1 MSNTDGSTQKRW
13 DSRCAGVLLHPT
25 SLPTSETYWQGNT
38 ANALGVLGNEAF
50 KFVDFMAAA
59 NLSLWQ
65 VLPLGPTQDDLSPY
79 QCLSVHAGN
88 PDLISL
94 DNLKE
99 RGWIKEASLVLEEKS
114 PKGLRGL
121 RRKSAKDFFDYLNQ
135 PEAAKTATEFKNFCE
150 QQAYWLN
157 DYALFSTL
165 REHFNKAPWVEW
177 PDEFRNRDQKALD
190 AITKELVDEINLNL
204 FEQFAFTTQWQS
216 LKHYANEKNIGIFG
230 DMAIY
235 VGHDSADVWSQQQ
248 NFKLDEKGYPS
259 VVAGVPPDSFSET
272 GQCWGNPIYAW
283 EFMQQD
289 GFAWWLAR
297 CQSQMNYFDL
307 IRIDHF
313 RGFETCWEIP
323 SDTRDARNGH
333 WVKVPG
339 DALLE
344 TCLQKFPQLKL
355 VAENLGMQADEAEKL
370 REKFQLPGMQVL
382 QFAFE
387 SDAENS
393 HLPHNHSLQNIVY
406 TGTHDNNTSLGWYK
420 GISESGKQQLIN
432 YSFDSSI
439 PMPWLLI
446 DLAFA
451 SVSKWAIIPFQD
463 FLELDEN
470 SRMNTPASV
479 ENNWRWKFSW
489 EDVKP
494 DLADSIRENIRK
506 YFR

>member
-1 MSNTDGSTQKRW
+1 MNKNDGTTPKRW
-13 DSRCAGVLLHPT
+13 DSRCAGLLLHPT
-25 SLPTSETYWQGNT
+25 SLPGSETYWGGDT
-38 ANALGVLGNEAF
+38 ANAFGTLGSEAF

-88 PDLISL
+88 PELISL
-94 DNLKE
+94 ENLKE
-99 RGWIKEASLVLEEKS
+99 RGWIKETSLVPSEKS
-114 PKGLRGL
+114 PKGLRDL
-121 RRKSAKDFFDYLNQ
+121 RRKCAKDFFNYLKQ
-135 PEAAKTATEFKNFCE
+135 SDAAKTATEFKNFCE

-157 DYALFSTL
+157 DYALFSAL
-165 REHFNKAPWVEW
+165 RQHFNKAPWVEW
-177 PDEFRNRDQKALD
+177 PDEYRNRDRQALE
-190 AITKELVDEINLNL
+190 AIKKELTEEIDFNL
-204 FEQFAFTTQWQS
+204 FEQFAFTTQWKA
-216 LKHYANEKNIGIFG
+216 LKDYANEKNIGIFG

-235 VGHDSADVWSQQQ
+235 VGHDSADVWSQPQ
-248 NFKLDEKGYPS
+248 NFKLDENGYPS
-259 VVAGVPPDSFSET
+259 VLAGVPPDSFSET
-272 GQCWGNPIYAW
+272 GQCWGNPIYDW
-283 EFMQQD
+283 DFMQQD
-289 GFAWWLAR
+289 GFSWWLAR

-323 SDTRDARNGH
+323 TDTRDARNGQ

-339 DALLE
+339 ESLLK
-344 TCLQKFPQLKL
+344 TCLQKFPHLKL
-355 VAENLGMQADEAEKL
+355 IAENLGMQADEAEKL
-370 REKFQLPGMQVL
+370 REQFQIPGMHVL

-387 SDAENS
+387 SDTENS
-393 HLPHNHSLQNIVY
+393 HLPHNHSSQNIVY

-420 GISESGKQQLIN
+420 GISDPGKQQLIN
-432 YSFDSSI
+432 YSFASSI

-446 DLAFA
+446 DLAFS

-463 FLELDEN
+463 FLELDE
-470 SRMNTPASV
+470 SGRMNVPSSA

-489 EDVKP
+489 KDVKP
-494 DLADSIRENIRK
+494 DLANSISENIKK